1 MATFNVKILGVDAI
15 MRKFEQA
22 PKTMAEQS
30 IIIVDDTVAEI
41 ARSATNKAANL
52 PKINLNSKYKRTGN
66 LSKSI
71 KSIKY
76 KQGEGASVSAGNELV
91 KYAPYV
97 EFGTGTG
104 FQIDAYPSV
113 KITDVDDYARQFK
126 RGKGSNMP
134 YRPYMFNSY
143 SDAFGKMI
151 NKLKNIKL

>member
-1 MATFNVKILGVDAI
+1 MASFNVKILGVDAI
-15 MRKFEQA
+15 IKKFEQA
-22 PKTMAEQS
+22 PQSMATQS
-30 IIIVDDTVAEI
+30 IAIIDDTVNEI
-41 ARSATNKAANL
+41 ARSAKNKAANL
-52 PKINLNSKYKRTGN
+52 PVINPNSKYKRTGN

-71 KSIKY
+71 RAIRY
-76 KQGEGASVSAGNELV
+76 KNGEGASVVAGSASV

-104 FQIDAYPSV
+104 FQIDAYPS
-113 KITDVDDYARQFK
+113 INLNDVENYAHQFK
-126 RGKGSNMP
+126 MGNRSNMP